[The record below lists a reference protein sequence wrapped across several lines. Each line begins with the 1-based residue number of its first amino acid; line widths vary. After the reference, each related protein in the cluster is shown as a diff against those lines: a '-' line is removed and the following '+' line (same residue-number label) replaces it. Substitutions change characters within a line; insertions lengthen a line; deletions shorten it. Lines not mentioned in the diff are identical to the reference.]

1 MLAVVALTSAFLALL
16 HITGGGEKALL
27 RCARATAILPQI
39 WLMLRT

>member
-27 RCARATAILPQI
+27 RCAWAS
-39 WLMLRT
+39 